1 MEEIW
6 KDVVGFEGLYKVS
19 SFGRVYSVGG
29 RIMGRMNNRYKNK
42 PRILKLH
49 ERNGYLYASLK
60 KDGKNTREKVHRAV
74 AKAFIPNPN
83 NYPII
88 NHKDENKKNNRV
100 ENLEWCT
107 YKYNLNYGSH
117 NTKMIVSKSNNPVA
131 QYDKNN
137 NLVKVWL
144 SSRAV
149 ERELGIPHS
158 NIDNCCKERY
168 GYKTAGGFIW
178 KRIKLTKEE
187 KHNMVEK

>member
-1 MEEIW
+1 MEEIFV
-6 KDVVGFEGLYKVS
+6 KINGLNGYEVS
-19 SFGRVYSVGG
+19 NFGRVLSKK
-29 RIMGRMNNRYKNK
+29 RKK
-42 PRILKLH
+42 ETILKPFMAG
-49 ERNGYLYASLK
+49 NSGKKKGYLRVRLHDGVSF
-60 KDGKNTREKVHRAV
+60 KDFSIHRLV
-74 AKAFIPNPN
+74 AEAFVQNPN
-83 NYPII
+83 NKQFV
-88 NHKDENKKNNRV
+88 NHIDGDKKNNRV

-107 YKYNLNYGSH
+107 YQYNCNYGSH

-144 SSRAV
+144 SSTAV

-158 NIDNCCKERY
+158 NIDNCCKKRY

-187 KHNMVEK
+187 KYNLVEKE